1 MPTVAPS
8 VGSITPDQAAG
19 FYRAFIATAIG
30 GDYVEAWNMLS
41 ERDQR
46 DYERGFDQFV
56 GFWQSVSFA
65 EVQQIDSL
73 GGSSSFQSMRVDM
86 AYGQVDGDPTSFEVI
101 EVDVNVR
108 PDGLFQIFDYRFI
121 GTQ

>member
-1 MPTVAPS
+1 
-8 VGSITPDQAAG
+8 
-19 FYRAFIATAIG
+19 
-30 GDYVEAWNMLS
+30 MLS
-41 ERDQR
+41 ERDQG

-65 EVQQIDSL
+65 EVQRVDSI
-73 GGSSSFQSMRVDM
+73 GGGPSFQSMRVDM

-108 PDGLFQIFDYRFI
+108 PDGSLQIFDYRFI

>member
-1 MPTVAPS
+1 MN
-8 VGSITPDQAAG
+8 
-19 FYRAFIATAIG
+19 
-30 GDYVEAWNMLS
+30 AWNKLS
-41 ERDQR
+41 TRDQG

-65 EVQQIDSL
+65 DVQQLERL
-73 GGSSSFQSMRVDM
+73 GGGTGFQSMRAEM

-108 PDGLFQIFDYRFI
+108 PDGTLQIFDYRFI